1 MFPGCSLKFDRRTTD
16 EVFSLAF
23 GVNQALR
30 TIIPDLP
37 DRIPV
42 TWHNAPYQLAC
53 CIPFV
58 FMAYFARRPDTHL
71 IRLLLLPSVLCGIL
85 AFACRYVWIIPELN
99 VYNWGQSLIAAVIIA
114 KSLEYAWHIEGM
126 LKIGESRPGVMKG
139 KQSANHPIRHSGHPF
154 IAPWLYDSL
163 ELMCTVRGL
172 DWKFGQG
179 IHIPK
184 ETKPLDRLP
193 FIRATTMSFVQNFL
207 LLDLLESVI
216 KLFPGVGSPVGGSMF
231 YSNLPPVWRYTVS
244 TLIHMITGTSLLV
257 GFGMVYDLITLLAVL
272 VLNSSPSSWPPI
284 LDHPWTADS
293 MHVFWSKRWHQL
305 FRHTFLILGGYPGKW
320 IAGDLGLFFG
330 TFIASGL
337 YHEGSIYTMGRG
349 FDLTVLIFFTL
360 QAPVLIM
367 ERMWKRLTGRRVG
380 GLMGRIWVYS
390 IMFLLI
396 ANSWHRRG
404 LGGGMVIAPFLSPV
418 RLLLIPNIQRILHGY
433 QH

>member
-1 MFPGCSLKFDRRTTD
+1 
-16 EVFSLAF
+16 
-23 GVNQALR
+23 
-30 TIIPDLP
+30 
-37 DRIPV
+37 
-42 TWHNAPYQLAC
+42 
-53 CIPFV
+53 
-58 FMAYFARRPDTHL
+58 
-71 IRLLLLPSVLCGIL
+71 
-85 AFACRYVWIIPELN
+85 
-99 VYNWGQSLIAAVIIA
+99 
-114 KSLEYAWHIEGM
+114 M

-390 IMFLLI
+390 ILFIGAQPMSMSSSYNSCSFYCSHVPSHSQFMASSWTWWRDGYRTIPESCATSPHTKHPAYPAWLSTLKPRSLI
-396 ANSWHRRG
+396 
-404 LGGGMVIAPFLSPV
+404 
-418 RLLLIPNIQRILHGY
+418 
-433 QH
+433 